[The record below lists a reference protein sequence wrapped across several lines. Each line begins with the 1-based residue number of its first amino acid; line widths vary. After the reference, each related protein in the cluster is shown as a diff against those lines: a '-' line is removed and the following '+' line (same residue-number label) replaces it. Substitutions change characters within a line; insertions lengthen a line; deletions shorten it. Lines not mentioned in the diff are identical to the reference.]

1 MKRYIAPFALAL
13 LLLPA
18 GRASAQR
25 GAEAPLD
32 QAGSGPGSSASNLS
46 IAIGVTAMAA
56 GGVSRGHDPRLVLG
70 MGVPLLALGVSD
82 VILGLA
88 QRSADGP
95 GSPGFQ
101 QRLRTARVSLLV
113 SGAGLASLG
122 AFWSSDL
129 SLGAGVALFSHSAFR
144 LLMELVTPRA
154 QPPRFEVGV
163 SVLPSPYGR
172 VATATFGGAL

>member
-1 MKRYIAPFALAL
+1 MKRFIAPFALAL
-13 LLLPA
+13 LLLPV
-18 GRASAQR
+18 GRSSAQPH
-25 GAEAPLD
+25 AEAPLD
-32 QAGSGPGSSASNLS
+32 RGALAPRTSASNLS
-46 IAIGVTAMAA
+46 IAIGVTSIA
-56 GGVSRGHDPRLVLG
+56 GGAVSLGHDSRLVLG

-88 QRSADGP
+88 QRSADRP
-95 GSPGFQ
+95 ASLAFQ

-122 AFWSSDL
+122 AFWGSDL

-154 QPPRFEVGV
+154 QRPRFEVGV
-163 SVLPSPYGR
+163 SVLPSQHGR

>member
-1 MKRYIAPFALAL
+1 MKRFIAPLAL
-13 LLLPA
+13 VILLLPA
-18 GRASAQR
+18 GQASAQR
-25 GAEAPLD
+25 GGEAPLD
-32 QAGSGPGSSASNLS
+32 QDGSGPSASESNVS
-46 IAIGVTAMAA
+46 IAIGVTSRAA
-56 GGVSRGHDPRLVLG
+56 GGVSLGHDSRLVLG

-95 GSPGFQ
+95 GSPAFQ

-122 AFWSSDL
+122 AFWDSDL
-129 SLGAGVALFSHSAFR
+129 SLGAGVAVFSHSAFR

-154 QPPRFEVGV
+154 QPRFEVGV